1 MPQHSAH
8 SALFPHNSCCVELGC
23 SCPYGCFSIYFVL
36 NDHAIDT
43 ETANVMDSERRAL
56 YHNRSAIEMSF
67 NMVARIDN
75 ATDLAGMRS
84 AGKKAAAVLDMIGPY
99 VQPGVTTDYL
109 NQLCHDYIVDELQ
122 CIPAPLNY
130 GGGGGQAPFPKS
142 ICTSV
147 NHVVCHGI
155 PSPSKKL
162 KNGDVLNIDIT
173 VIDDGYHGD
182 TSKMFFRW
190 RSQRNGKTLS

>member
-84 AGKKAAAVLDMIGPY
+84 AGKSG
-99 VQPGVTTDYL
+99 GSTR
-109 NQLCHDYIVDELQ
+109 HDWSVCTARRYNGLLE
-122 CIPAPLNY
+122 PALPRL
-130 GGGGGQAPFPKS
+130 
-142 ICTSV
+142 
-147 NHVVCHGI
+147 H
-155 PSPSKKL
+155 
-162 KNGDVLNIDIT
+162 
-173 VIDDGYHGD
+173 
-182 TSKMFFRW
+182 R
-190 RSQRNGKTLS
+190 R